1 MVAAD
6 VADRI
11 QEDSAPVQPVAQ
23 PEAPVTAPQ
32 AAVAGPISA
41 GPGSGMGV
49 ASVLALQGAAG
60 NAAVSRMLS
69 GGDAAQ
75 LARAGMAGG
84 GAPLDPGLR
93 ERFEPAFGTDFS
105 DVRVHTGGAA
115 STAARSLDARAYTV
129 GGDIVFNDGEYAP
142 GSGAGQELVAHELA
156 HVVQQGTGGDVPAEL
171 EVSQPGDAIEREAD
185 AAASAAMSG
194 APAAV
199 SPAPGGAARKR
210 IARFAQGTTR
220 IENGQYLGG
229 TGHAAMTEEALH
241 AMGLGAQEARAGR
254 QGNWMRDLSQALTPG
269 ILVKIG
275 GAEKIFAILNV
286 LSIKEFGRGF
296 TAGEFGTYDPVEHID
311 NPTDLRASD
320 VNRQVAPGTSGAD
333 ALANP
338 TNPDAYRTTEDVLNN
353 PAGTDRQG
361 YASVDPRYA
370 ATAGGN
376 MTPGETTA
384 AFQVSEQAIPRYMNT
399 SKEWL
404 KGKMHQAAAAGRTRD
419 GGLGPREFSSG
430 IHTMQDYYAHS
441 NFCEIAINLLLR
453 EGADVSR
460 PAPAPSARIPRTR
473 RAASSGSTRPRPAC
487 STRWSTRPTRRAI
500 RSPGT

>member
-32 AAVAGPISA
+32 AAVAGPMSA

-156 HVVQQGTGGDVPAEL
+156 HVVQ
-171 EVSQPGDAIEREAD
+171 
-185 AAASAAMSG
+185 
-194 APAAV
+194 
-199 SPAPGGAARKR
+199 
-210 IARFAQGTTR
+210 
-220 IENGQYLGG
+220 
-229 TGHAAMTEEALH
+229 
-241 AMGLGAQEARAGR
+241 
-254 QGNWMRDLSQALTPG
+254 
-269 ILVKIG
+269 
-275 GAEKIFAILNV
+275 
-286 LSIKEFGRGF
+286 
-296 TAGEFGTYDPVEHID
+296 
-311 NPTDLRASD
+311 
-320 VNRQVAPGTSGAD
+320 
-333 ALANP
+333 
-338 TNPDAYRTTEDVLNN
+338 
-353 PAGTDRQG
+353 
-361 YASVDPRYA
+361 
-370 ATAGGN
+370 
-376 MTPGETTA
+376 
-384 AFQVSEQAIPRYMNT
+384 
-399 SKEWL
+399 
-404 KGKMHQAAAAGRTRD
+404 
-419 GGLGPREFSSG
+419 
-430 IHTMQDYYAHS
+430 
-441 NFCEIAINLLLR
+441 
-453 EGADVSR
+453 
-460 PAPAPSARIPRTR
+460 
-473 RAASSGSTRPRPAC
+473 
-487 STRWSTRPTRRAI
+487 
-500 RSPGT
+500 